1 MLPCVKVT
9 AAGDLDRRPKPHTYR
24 ASALS
29 VATFLEVGRGS
40 AIHPNMRRPHR
51 VASIYCGHNGRAT
64 PKALKYNS
72 RRRRPGFRHR
82 RDDTRVLLPPHARYC
97 SIAAP
102 RVWITLEFMRD
113 ENQIGRTV
121 DAFGQS
127 IITATPVLLTASRY
141 MSERGTDGVRDW
153 TKKEGLPEGVVR
165 REMERRA
172 GVELPLLV
180 STGAVLAPK
189 NP

>member
-1 MLPCVKVT
+1 
-9 AAGDLDRRPKPHTYR
+9 
-24 ASALS
+24 
-29 VATFLEVGRGS
+29 
-40 AIHPNMRRPHR
+40 
-51 VASIYCGHNGRAT
+51 
-64 PKALKYNS
+64 
-72 RRRRPGFRHR
+72 
-82 RDDTRVLLPPHARYC
+82 
-97 SIAAP
+97 
-102 RVWITLEFMRD
+102 MRD
-113 ENQIGRTV
+113 GNQIGRTV